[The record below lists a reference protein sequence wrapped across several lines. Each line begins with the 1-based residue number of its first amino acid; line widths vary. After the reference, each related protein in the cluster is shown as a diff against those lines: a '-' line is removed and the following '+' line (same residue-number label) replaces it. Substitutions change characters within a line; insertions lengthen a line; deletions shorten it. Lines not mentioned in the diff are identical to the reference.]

1 MSYLME
7 VTGFVQ
13 HWGCAPPG
21 AGTPGRASNRGHCPL
36 VIQVV
41 QASDRVGR
49 QLEASRFSRRSFSD
63 RRRGSSAPGDFRHGL
78 CGCLLAPA
86 RQILGCS
93 THIRA
98 HPGSLVPG
106 DNGAHG
112 SDEPCGRTTRRACGS
127 GMAGKAPD
135 RSEHATTVTPGSGN
149 VAGQPI
155 SPFAVIRQWAAWHQ
169 TGRHDGWHSPLSV
182 IRFNWNRG

>member
-1 MSYLME
+1 ME

-13 HWGCAPPG
+13 HWGVCSTRCWNTGPG
-21 AGTPGRASNRGHCPL
+21 LESRALSTGDTGGPG
-36 VIQVV
+36 
-41 QASDRVGR
+41 VGSGGP
-49 QLEASRFSRRSFSD
+49 AIGGFPFSRRSFSD

-86 RQILGCS
+86 QQILGCS